1 MTMQPYID
9 RGGELVY
16 APPFVAEGVEYY
28 GFILRADKSKL
39 QEQCDRYLNAPIGG
53 SRRFVPAG
61 GFVLLACCNL
71 ASLRSKTP
79 PYSNFGRF
87 VENEVAFW
95 VLIIDTTKKRLFWF
109 IPYIFVDNTYAMAM
123 GRELYGFPKSMGTMH
138 IPSSPEQAGELWLET
153 LVVKKYPPLSKGEVL
168 RLVQVR
174 RAPAGDVY
182 SGPVGIWHDLDD
194 FVKAIV
200 GFLDDELNLFED
212 IRLFIRSMEDLLHLR
227 IPMLFLK
234 QFRDVVQPRRA
245 AYQAIVETTPF
256 SSQVHEGRLLDSNYD
271 VIIEPCESH
280 PICSDFGM
288 ATTGALRA
296 KISFYVKFDFEIGLG
311 TIVQS

>member
-1 MTMQPYID
+1 MQAYID

-28 GFILRADKSKL
+28 GFILDADKSKL
-39 QEQCDRYLNAPIGG
+39 QQLCDRYLNAPIGG
-53 SRRFVPAG
+53 VRRFVPAG

-71 ASLRSKTP
+71 ASLRSITP

-87 VENEVAFW
+87 VEREIAFW
-95 VLIIDTTKKRLFWF
+95 VLTIDKTKKRLYWF

-123 GRELYGFPKSMGTMH
+123 GRELYGFPKSIGTMGLP
-138 IPSSPEQAGELWLET
+138 PSPDQAAELWLET
-153 LVVKKYPPLSKGEVL
+153 LVVKKYPPLAKGEVV

-174 RAPAGDVY
+174 RAPADDVY
-182 SGPVGIWHDLDD
+182 SGPVGSWQDIGD
-194 FVKAIV
+194 FVRATV
-200 GFLDDELNLFED
+200 EFLDNELNLFED
-212 IRLFIRSMEDLLHLR
+212 IRLFLNSMEDLLRLR

-234 QFRDVVQPRRA
+234 QIRDVVHPLQA

-256 SSQVHEGRLLDSNYD
+256 SSRVHQGRFLGTNYD
-271 VIIEPCESH
+271 VTIEQCDSH
-280 PICSDFGM
+280 PICEDFGM
-288 ATTGALRA
+288 PTTGALRA

-311 TIVQS
+311 TIVQG